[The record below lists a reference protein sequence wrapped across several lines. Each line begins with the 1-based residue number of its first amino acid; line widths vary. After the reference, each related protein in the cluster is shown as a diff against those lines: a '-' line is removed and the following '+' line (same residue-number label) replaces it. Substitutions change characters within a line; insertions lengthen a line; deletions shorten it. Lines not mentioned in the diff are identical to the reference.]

1 MSTHAPA
8 ALSQQDILNSLP
20 LHLRPFVQTQDYQRY
35 TARDQAV
42 WRFVMRQLT
51 RQLADTAHP
60 VYLEGLERTGIALDH
75 IPSIDE
81 MNICLAR
88 LGWRAVVVDGF
99 IPPAIFMEFQALKVL
114 VIALEMRSVEHIFYT
129 PAPDIVHESAGHAP
143 FIVDV
148 DYAEFLQRFGEI
160 GMKAIATQADMDV
173 YEAIRT
179 LSIVKECPDSTD
191 ADIALAEE
199 NLRQASA
206 ANTDLSEAS
215 LLTRLH
221 WWTVEYGL
229 VGDLANYRIFGA
241 GLLSSLGE
249 SRHCLDDA
257 LVRKRPLTV
266 DAVRYPYDITTV
278 QPQLFVTSSCRHLS
292 QVLEEFAAGMCFQRG
307 GAESL
312 QVAVKAGSMCTAQY
326 DSGMQVSGVF
336 DEVLCDAVG
345 NAVYLRTRG
354 PTQLAWGHREIYGH
368 GVAYHGEGFGSPIG
382 HLKDFSRGLCH
393 YSIDELKAHEI
404 VIGKPA
410 RLEFLSGI
418 TVSGQLVEILRQE
431 HRNLILSFDNC
442 TVTDLEGRVLFD
454 PHWGRYDMAVGAR
467 ITSVFGGVADREAL
481 QLHKPP
487 PETRAIPV
495 TQDAQLMS
503 LYALAER
510 LSRSGHPI
518 EADDVQELESGLERY
533 PDEWLLRVELLSL
546 DEAALRARITAEL
559 EALACRRA
567 DLAPLI
573 EMGLAPA

>member
-1 MSTHAPA
+1 
-8 ALSQQDILNSLP
+8 
-20 LHLRPFVQTQDYQRY
+20 
-35 TARDQAV
+35 
-42 WRFVMRQLT
+42 
-51 RQLADTAHP
+51 
-60 VYLEGLERTGIALDH
+60 
-75 IPSIDE
+75 
-81 MNICLAR
+81 
-88 LGWRAVVVDGF
+88 
-99 IPPAIFMEFQALKVL
+99 
-114 VIALEMRSVEHIFYT
+114 
-129 PAPDIVHESAGHAP
+129 
-143 FIVDV
+143 
-148 DYAEFLQRFGEI
+148 
-160 GMKAIATQADMDV
+160 KAIATQADMDV

-368 GVAYHGEGFGSPIG
+368 GVAHHGEGFGSPIG

-393 YSIDELKAHEI
+393 YSIDELKAHDI

-418 TVSGQLVEILRQE
+418 TVSGQLLEIVRQE

-487 PETRAIPV
+487 PSTRAIPV
-495 TQDAQLMS
+495 TQDARLMS
-503 LYALAER
+503 LYALAEELR
-510 LSRSGHPI
+510 RSGRPI
-518 EADDVQELESGLERY
+518 KADTLQELERGLESY
-533 PDEWLLRVELLSL
+533 PDEWLFRVELLSV
-546 DEAALRARITAEL
+546 DEAALQARLTTEL
-559 EALACRRA
+559 KALACRRA
-567 DLAPLI
+567 DLAALI
-573 EMGLAPA
+573 EMSLDPA